1 MGKLEFLAA
10 LRRAMAGLPPELQA
24 RTLAFY
30 EQRFVD
36 AHNSGID
43 EAALAQE
50 LGDPG
55 RIAMD
60 LRAGAYQSSFDK
72 ETAPKVPARA
82 PRSLAEMVRLFFS
95 SLGLAIFNLF
105 MVVPAAVFGSLLAAL
120 FASGLAFYISG
131 IAITSSGLAGANELV
146 LDGPFR
152 YLRVSSD
159 TSVRNIWRTRVTI
172 DETGI
177 QVMQDKLPPDGKDRA
192 GIVIATDVDPD
203 SRTMQTLLGF
213 SLVLGGICLLLL
225 GLVISRY
232 TFIGIKRYVQMN
244 ISLLKGS

>member
-10 LRRAMAGLPPELQA
+10 LRRAMAGLQPELQA
-24 RTLAFY
+24 RTLAYY

-36 AHNSGID
+36 AHNNGID
-43 EAALAQE
+43 EAAVAQD

-55 RIAMD
+55 RIAMT
-60 LRAGAYQSSFDK
+60 LRANTHLSSFDK
-72 ETAPKVPARA
+72 DAAVARPRA
-82 PRSLAEMVRLFFS
+82 PRSVGSLVRLFFS

-152 YLRVSSD
+152 YMRVSGD
-159 TSVRNIWRTRVTI
+159 TSVRNVWRTRITI

-177 QVMQDKLPPDGKDRA
+177 NVTQDKPPPDSGRDSP
-192 GIVIATDVDPD
+192 GILITTDVDPD
-203 SRTMQTLLGF
+203 SRTMQTLLGL

-244 ISLLKGS
+244 IALLRGS